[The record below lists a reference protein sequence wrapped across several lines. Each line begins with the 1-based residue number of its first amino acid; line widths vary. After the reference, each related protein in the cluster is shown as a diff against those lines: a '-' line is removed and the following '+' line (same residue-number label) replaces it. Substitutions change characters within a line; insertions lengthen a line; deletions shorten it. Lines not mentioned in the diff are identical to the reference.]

1 MLPPSCR
8 CTDLHNVRPLHTANH
23 AVMRHNLFFFPPSL
37 WHRGLVAPPR
47 QSISP
52 ASLQTKSTTFR
63 HAAAPKGLADCRH
76 SRPLIAGCVCWWL
89 ARRPLCSLAGSAL
102 DLICI
107 TQSSDVVTQINS
119 VFVANA
125 ASSGFFFPAPLM
137 ASLPFWSCCICV
149 SCTLA
154 AQVRPDLPR

>member
-1 MLPPSCR
+1 MLPPAVDAQTCTTCASCTLQITR
-8 CTDLHNVRPLHTANH
+8 SCVTIY
-23 AVMRHNLFFFPPSL
+23 LFFAFL

-52 ASLQTKSTTFR
+52 ASPQTKSTTFR
-63 HAAAPKGLADCRH
+63 HAAALKGLADCH
-76 SRPLIAGCVCWWL
+76 HKPPLIAGCVCWWV

-107 TQSSDVVTQINS
+107 TQSSDLVTQINS

-125 ASSGFFFPAPLM
+125 ASSGFFSAPLM
-137 ASLPFWSCCICV
+137 ASLPLWSFCIRV
-149 SCTLA
+149 FCTLA
-154 AQVRPDLPR
+154 AQVRPDLPH